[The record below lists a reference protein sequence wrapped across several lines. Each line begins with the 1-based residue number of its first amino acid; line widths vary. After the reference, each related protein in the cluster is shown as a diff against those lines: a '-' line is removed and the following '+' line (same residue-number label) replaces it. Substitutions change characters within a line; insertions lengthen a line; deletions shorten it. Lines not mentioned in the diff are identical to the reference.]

1 MYKILITTTDSDL
14 VCEKI
19 SNSLVEE
26 KLSACVQ
33 KIKNI
38 ESKYLWDGLIQNQ
51 KEYMLL
57 IKCKQVNVS
66 KVSESIIQNH
76 NYEVP
81 EIISLDIDV
90 VNEKYSDWLNQNC

>member
-1 MYKILITTTDSDL
+1 MYKILITTTDSSL
-14 VCEKI
+14 TCNKI
-19 SNSLVEE
+19 SDFLVKE

-38 ESKYLWDGLIQNQ
+38 ESRYLWDGLIQNQ

-57 IKCKQVNVS
+57 VKCKQRNIDKIS
-66 KVSESIIQNH
+66 KYILENH

-81 EIISLDIDV
+81 EIISLDIDIL
-90 VNEKYSDWLNQNC
+90 NKEYSNWLNQNC